1 MGLVLGLGVCLFM
14 LTVYSMCMVAGEAD
28 RQMEQDLI
36 QMKKDRQ
43 DYKTGSASDSE
54 RDHE

>member
-1 MGLVLGLGVCLFM
+1 MLGLAISGVICFTM
-14 LTVYSMCMVAGEAD
+14 FSIYSMCVVAGEAD

-36 QMKKDRQ
+36 QMKRDREREQ
-43 DYKTGSASDSE
+43 SE